1 MRYAGAFI
9 LFVLFFSAS
18 FTMFTVEAS
27 WTKVAGFKF
36 ISGTS
41 LGSETTYYGE
51 LDDARPPCQQRCD
64 NLKPCKAI
72 RLYSFVG
79 TVYCTLF
86 KTITD
91 YSCPTDSTDWN
102 CFFADGESWMKS
114 N

>member
-72 RLYSFVG
+72 RLYSFVVVDEEQLKR
-79 TVYCTLF
+79 TYKPWLTL
-86 KTITD
+86 
-91 YSCPTDSTDWN
+91 YR
-102 CFFADGESWMKS
+102 FASKIKNAQKLS
-114 N
+114 LPV